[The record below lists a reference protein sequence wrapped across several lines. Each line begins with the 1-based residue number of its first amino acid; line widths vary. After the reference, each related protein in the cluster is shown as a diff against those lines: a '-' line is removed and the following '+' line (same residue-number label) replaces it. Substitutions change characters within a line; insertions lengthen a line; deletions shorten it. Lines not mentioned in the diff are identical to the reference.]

1 MIQSGLAVFD
11 MDGTLLDSLP
21 DIADCARE
29 ILESYNLPP
38 VSDAAV
44 RGMIGNGVNALV
56 DRLIREADPDGRAG
70 MTPERTVRQFLS
82 LYTPRA
88 TRLSR
93 LFPGTED
100 ALETLRARGWTLA
113 VCTNKPVAAA
123 RHILD
128 AFHLTALFASIGGGD
143 SFPVRKPDPAH
154 LLGTI
159 AQAGG
164 HPASTVMIGDM
175 MPDLL
180 AARGAHTRSL
190 FAAWGYGDPAFAQDA
205 DASAA
210 SMAEVPGKVAAFLRS
225 DARSNAVR

>member
-1 MIQSGLAVFD
+1 

-21 DIADCARE
+21 DIADCVRE
-29 ILESYNLPP
+29 ILASHSLPP
-38 VSDAAV
+38 VTDAVV
-44 RGMIGNGVNALV
+44 RGMIGNGVQALV
-56 DRLIREADPDGRAG
+56 TQLIRVTDPEGHTG
-70 MTPERTVRQFLS
+70 MTPEETVTQFLS

-93 LFPGTED
+93 LFPGTEG
-100 ALETLRARGWTLA
+100 ALETLRAQGWTLA
-113 VCTNKPVAAA
+113 VCTNKPEAAA

-128 AFHLTALFASIGGGD
+128 AFKLTPLFASIGGGD

-180 AARGAHTRSL
+180 AAKGARTQSL
-190 FAAWGYGDPAFAQDA
+190 FAAWGYGDPTFAEQA
-205 DASAA
+205 SASAA
-210 SMAEVPGKVAAFLRS
+210 SMADVPGKVAALL
-225 DARSNAVR
+225 A